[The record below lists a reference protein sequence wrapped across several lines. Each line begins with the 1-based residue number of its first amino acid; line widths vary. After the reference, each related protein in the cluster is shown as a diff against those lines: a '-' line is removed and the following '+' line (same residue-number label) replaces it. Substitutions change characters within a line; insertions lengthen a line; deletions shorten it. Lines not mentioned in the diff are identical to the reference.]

1 MKFLGSFQ
9 DQINASVC
17 LRVML
22 KELYFGEIDEIASYS
37 IFFNLW
43 GKTHTHTELR
53 NQSAIRPMCRSSS
66 SNSM

>member
-17 LRVML
+17 LRIML

-43 GKTHTHTELR
+43 GKTHTHI
-53 NQSAIRPMCRSSS
+53 QS
-66 SNSM
+66 